1 MAFSELEKRKHKI
14 FLEKLRNIEQKPYG
28 ASLSANIQSG
38 VRDSGF
44 VTEQLSGN
52 WKHFFFCSI
61 EDIEIVDL
69 YVYGFIQFLD
79 ADISFIKKI
88 ILLKLWK
95 LYIYYN

>member
-1 MAFSELEKRKHKI
+1 MKIILLIFTTANDISNLAHCLLMAFSELEKRKHKI

-52 WKHFFFCSI
+52 
-61 EDIEIVDL
+61 
-69 YVYGFIQFLD
+69 
-79 ADISFIKKI
+79 
-88 ILLKLWK
+88 
-95 LYIYYN
+95 

>member
-28 ASLSANIQSG
+28 ASIQSG
-38 VRDSGF
+38 LRDSGF

-52 WKHFFFCSI
+52 WKNFFFCSI

-69 YVYGFIQFLD
+69 HVYGFIQFLD

-88 ILLKLWK
+88 ILLRLWK
-95 LYIYYN
+95 LYIYIIIK

>member
-52 WKHFFFCSI
+52 WKHFFFF
-61 EDIEIVDL
+61 VQL
-69 YVYGFIQFLD
+69 RT
-79 ADISFIKKI
+79 
-88 ILLKLWK
+88 LKLS
-95 LYIYYN
+95 IYMYMALFSF

>member
-1 MAFSELEKRKHKI
+1 MVIE
-14 FLEKLRNIEQKPYG
+14 NI
-28 ASLSANIQSG
+28 
-38 VRDSGF
+38 
-44 VTEQLSGN
+44 
-52 WKHFFFCSI
+52 FFFCSI

-69 YVYGFIQFLD
+69 HVYGFIQFLD